1 MVLRLSLRISMRSTD
16 MSLSVERFCAP
27 CAGDGGRGHLV
38 CVCLVVRG
46 GYFALGLETQLLRDS
61 LRSRRDNRGDNL
73 CRRLR
78 RGLCRRPQSV
88 CVLAGTFL
96 GPHKQVFEAVVLRP
110 LFSIL
115 MRSTDMLLSVERFCV
130 PYAEVWRRADGLCKT
145 ACRLKDGVC
154 MRTRRLALLLGGLG
168 IGWSRTS
175 RACWRERLRFPRPPF
190 EIN

>member
-1 MVLRLSLRISMRSTD
+1 

-46 GYFALGLETQLLRDS
+46 GYLALGLETQLLRDS

-78 RGLCRRPQSV
+78 RGLCRNSRSV
-88 CVLAGTFL
+88 RVLAGTFL
-96 GPHKQVFEAVVLRP
+96 GPHKQVFEAMVLR
-110 LFSIL
+110 LSLRIS

-130 PYAEVWRRADGLCKT
+130 PCDGDGGSRTPCL
-145 ACRLKDGVC
+145 RLPRC
-154 MRTRRLALLLGGLG
+154 ARRLPCSWAE
-168 IGWSRTS
+168 ST
-175 RACWRERLRFPRPPF
+175 AFER
-190 EIN
+190 

>member
-27 CAGDGGRGHLV
+27 CAGDGSRGHLV
-38 CVCLVVRG
+38 CDCLVMRG

-96 GPHKQVFEAVVLRP
+96 GPHKQVFEAVVLR
-110 LFSIL
+110 LSLRIS
-115 MRSTDMLLSVERFCV
+115 MRSTDMSLSVERLCA
-130 PYAEVWRRADGLCKT
+130 PCAGDGSRGHLVYICLVVRGGYLALGLETQCERT
-145 ACRLKDGVC
+145 ALSGKN
-154 MRTRRLALLLGGLG
+154 RTRG
-168 IGWSRTS
+168 SNS
-175 RACWRERLRFPRPPF
+175 
-190 EIN
+190 